1 MFRVNHCAETWLRIT
16 TADGSEQA
24 EKSANITMTY
34 THKKKREK
42 KKKTAH
48 MFSHLISRHDPPQTL
63 YSLNARF

>member
-34 THKKKREK
+34 THKKKRKEEK
-42 KKKTAH
+42 NCTHVLTPYQQA
-48 MFSHLISRHDPPQTL
+48 
-63 YSLNARF
+63 